1 MPHYDALGNNE
12 RADRRQIVVYPP
24 YELID
29 VAFGNVSR
37 DMVRNQ
43 ELSDMR
49 RKLVGVRR
57 ERVET
62 PTQRFQVFLQLVC
75 RECLKVRY
83 PPIHLGGEG
92 RFARRTL

>member
-1 MPHYDALGNNE
+1 MPHDDTLRVNE
-12 RADRRQIVVYPP
+12 RANRRQIVVQPP

-29 VAFGNVSR
+29 IVFGNVSR

-43 ELSDMR
+43 ELRDVR

-62 PTQRFQVFLQLVC
+62 PSQRFQVFLQLVR

-83 PPIHLGGEG
+83 PPVHLGGEG
-92 RFARRTL
+92 RMSGRIL